1 MRWVDYILE
10 ETMLAEFYVTF
21 KIFWE
26 ENYYFKVGQR
36 RLFQSELMFI
46 WGKVGQ
52 LFQSGTVTSNR
63 GKMSFQSGA

>member
-36 RLFQSELMFI
+36 QLFQSELMFI

-52 LFQSGTVTSNR
+52 FFQSGAVTSNR